1 MTTTGRRRRRRPR
14 ATAARQAL
22 RLCEADQARQ
32 ASPHSDPAFIPGE
45 QRGNSPV
52 TIKAALR
59 AVRVP
64 PLAAALRKRLRLTPE
79 RQPKR

>member
-1 MTTTGRRRRRRPR
+1 MTNTARPRRRRQS

-59 AVRVP
+59 AVGVP
-64 PLAAALRKRLRLTPE
+64 PSLRKRLRLTPE
-79 RQPKR
+79 REAKR

>member
-1 MTTTGRRRRRRPR
+1 MTSTAGPQTRRR
-14 ATAARQAL
+14 AAAVRQAL

-59 AVRVP
+59 AVGVP
-64 PLAAALRKRLRLTPE
+64 PLAAAALRKRLRLTPE
-79 RQPKR
+79 REAKR